1 MFYENLVLIDL
12 ENVNFDYVIKNIDK
26 YKEAK
31 IYAFGDFSKFN
42 LDGNLFY
49 EHKIHPIQVYHQKNK
64 KNDADFVLLR
74 YAYQEI
80 FTNLGLKNITL
91 FSGDGDFFD
100 LVMFAKNKNMNVEIL
115 SNNNININLKDN
127 VMSNNINS
135 NKKKI
140 NINKIVIDFEKFNT
154 YNEKLL
160 LHTFLELLSAN
171 VLDSNYDID
180 KQVLFNNFKNKHKN
194 NKKDSLHNY
203 FPNLNKT
210 NLNIKKLL
218 HNYGLENI
226 KNE

>member
-80 FTNLGLKNITL
+80 FTNLGLKNIIL

-100 LVMFAKNKNMNVEIL
+100 LVMFAKNKNINVEIL

-127 VMSNNINS
+127 VISNSINS

-180 KQVLFNNFKNKHKN
+180 KQALFNNFKNKHKN

-203 FPNLNKT
+203 FPNLNET